1 MKFDYKLYK
10 IESEKLLAI
19 SDSSIIGKSFQ
30 EKEIEIIVSKDFYSE
45 KKCDEKEA
53 LLLIKNSTI
62 VNAIGKEI
70 VKLMIKEKFVDENNV
85 LYIEGVPHAQIA
97 VMK

>member
-10 IESEKLLAI
+10 IENEKLLAI

-30 EKEIEIIVSKDFYSE
+30 EKEIEIIVSEDFYSE

-62 VNAIGKEI
+62 VNAIGKGI
-70 VKLMIKEKFVDENNV
+70 VSLMIKEKLVDENKV
-85 LYIEGVPHAQIA
+85 LYIESIPHVQIV